1 LKRGSLAAIEVV
13 FLWILRQVELYIE
26 RPGQKLKAWQT
37 VAEWDVGIRGKL
49 VRNDLKAGILCQICE
64 VDLKP
69 EARVIKPGGSV
80 EIEVPQM
87 GAKGSRWVKFQVS
100 FSEMDKGLEEV
111 FEQFGTLCI

>member
-1 LKRGSLAAIEVV
+1 MDPSTGGVV
-13 FLWILRQVELYIE
+13 YRKTGAKVE
-26 RPGQKLKAWQT
+26 G
-37 VAEWDVGIRGKL
+37 VANSGRMGRDVGIRGKL

>member
-1 LKRGSLAAIEVV
+1 M
-13 FLWILRQVELYIE
+13 ELYIERPE

-37 VAEWDVGIRGKL
+37 VAEWDVRGKL

-111 FEQFGTLCI
+111 FVQFGTLCI